1 MHNPPPIL
9 IAEDN
14 EDDFF
19 CFRRAARMA
28 GIHNPILRFRDG
40 SELIEFLG
48 KSMPVDPG
56 PDAPVL
62 TFVDLAMP
70 LVSGFEVLSWLRA
83 NRPNQFFPIVL
94 SGSRREED
102 VRKAYDLGA
111 EEYLTK
117 PLTPLLLAALAARPA
132 AAFARH

>member
-1 MHNPPPIL
+1 MHNPLPIL

-40 SELIEFLG
+40 SELIGFLEQ
-48 KSMPVDPG
+48 SMPA
-56 PDAPVL
+56 DATRETPLL
-62 TFVDLAMP
+62 TFIDLAMP
-70 LVSGFEVLSWLRA
+70 LVSGFEVLTWLRTH
-83 NRPNQFFPIVL
+83 RPNQFFPIVL

-132 AAFARH
+132 AEFARH